1 MIATSRS
8 AAALVT
14 AWFAFIVCGFGQV
27 APMPARGHPRL
38 PGPATDGYI
47 EQAPADRIQAHLATV
62 AAWEPL
68 TGQTRHGD
76 IQAAVIITLGVEP
89 RTINKLDAWM
99 SSWDISRGIWP
110 RGWAEDAA
118 ALAAAWIYDQ
128 CHSRAPPEMR
138 QRWLR
143 QCVLSLARLR
153 AVWIQQ
159 RYSVFN
165 SVTYNRAGA
174 APVWLALAA
183 WPDAAPEFGTELF
196 DWAVSVAAEY
206 VEAWRL
212 MLDGGGWPEGWTYWG
227 QGGRAVYQVLAGID
241 AAYGAET
248 VLSERYLRDSLRM
261 REYLVEPDGT
271 AVPFGDQHTHLITI
285 GPSAWNSFEAYR
297 ETAYATRDPHALAYL
312 GARDPL
318 ELPLFPWGHR
328 RPLDA
333 GDVPTPELPRHHH
346 FRGAGV
352 YALRDGWAGEDST
365 MVTIL
370 AGGDGVSHQKMDDG
384 HFWIWQRGVLAADAG
399 SYALGATSEQAYAY
413 RSTGSWNTLR
423 IFDPS
428 DPSPDHTLRVVVGRE
443 GSRDIFE
450 DVPLPADGGQ
460 KRIGSGFT
468 SKPLTVSQW
477 LARAEEFA
485 LGRVIAEKHEPEL
498 DDIRVD
504 LTACYRG
511 FGGGAPWQSRTDRVR
526 RYERRFLWVRPAGLE
541 VSVLVVADLVVL
553 EDASHALQ
561 WVMHCRE
568 AAVQES
574 PTLWRVERTSAVEYE
589 FGVPRGLKY
598 ATTDRRYRYA
608 GRAWVEA
615 LLPEGMSGGAR
626 SDWSHVGGRPYT
638 RGQISAYKSRPTWH
652 PTDPTKGPAEAA
664 GFRLELDYAP
674 TGQRARVLAHAI
686 SIGAYVPATIATHAD
701 GVTISFPSIGRTLH
715 LGLDH
720 ESRLEQVR

>member
-110 RGWAEDAA
+110 RCWAEDAA

-241 AAYGAET
+241 AD
-248 VLSERYLRDSLRM
+248 LRMGCGGGQAHNHRREHGEPACGLLGIARLDVTHDSLLNGSSIEWALSGRRGGWLWLMFGSTTVKAPSQQAGTVPVGACFRLLASQSDRLAAHRTHWDLGPLRSFVESSLSLTTSDWRM
-261 REYLVEPDGT
+261 RLSSGEVMRCS
-271 AVPFGDQHTHLITI
+271 
-285 GPSAWNSFEAYR
+285 SA
-297 ETAYATRDPHALAYL
+297 
-312 GARDPL
+312 
-318 ELPLFPWGHR
+318 
-328 RPLDA
+328 
-333 GDVPTPELPRHHH
+333 
-346 FRGAGV
+346 
-352 YALRDGWAGEDST
+352 
-365 MVTIL
+365 
-370 AGGDGVSHQKMDDG
+370 K
-384 HFWIWQRGVLAADAG
+384 
-399 SYALGATSEQAYAY
+399 
-413 RSTGSWNTLR
+413 
-423 IFDPS
+423 
-428 DPSPDHTLRVVVGRE
+428 
-443 GSRDIFE
+443 
-450 DVPLPADGGQ
+450 
-460 KRIGSGFT
+460 
-468 SKPLTVSQW
+468 
-477 LARAEEFA
+477 
-485 LGRVIAEKHEPEL
+485 
-498 DDIRVD
+498 
-504 LTACYRG
+504 
-511 FGGGAPWQSRTDRVR
+511 
-526 RYERRFLWVRPAGLE
+526 
-541 VSVLVVADLVVL
+541 
-553 EDASHALQ
+553 
-561 WVMHCRE
+561 
-568 AAVQES
+568 
-574 PTLWRVERTSAVEYE
+574 
-589 FGVPRGLKY
+589 
-598 ATTDRRYRYA
+598 
-608 GRAWVEA
+608 
-615 LLPEGMSGGAR
+615 
-626 SDWSHVGGRPYT
+626 
-638 RGQISAYKSRPTWH
+638 
-652 PTDPTKGPAEAA
+652 
-664 GFRLELDYAP
+664 
-674 TGQRARVLAHAI
+674 
-686 SIGAYVPATIATHAD
+686 
-701 GVTISFPSIGRTLH
+701 
-715 LGLDH
+715 
-720 ESRLEQVR
+720 